1 MTRPLNPEEVGAL
14 ALGLMSHRPDD
25 ETWAVTARMMACAQ
39 ADYLAG
45 AGLTVVPS
53 DERERYE
60 ALREAARLVMTTRS
74 TNVTG
79 ADYYARRE
87 AYAALR
93 AALEEL
99 R

>member
-1 MTRPLNPEEVGAL
+1 M
-14 ALGLMSHRPDD
+14 
-25 ETWAVTARMMACAQ
+25 
-39 ADYLAG
+39 
-45 AGLTVVPS
+45 PS